1 MFIARAMSKNAIC
14 ARETAAKGRLDM
26 DKAPSEIAKA
36 VIIPDVL
43 LDLPKNVKMCCGQG
57 GGGSCNRKMKKKLL
71 TLNTKVRRK
80 YNPTATPP
88 CNTIS
93 RVLAM
98 DKYIEAIT
106 VDITGNATT

>member
-1 MFIARAMSKNAIC
+1 MIC
-14 ARETAAKGRLDM
+14 VRETAANGRLDM
-26 DKAPSEIAKA
+26 DRVPSEIAKA

-43 LDLPKNVKMCCGQG
+43 LDLPKNMKMCCGQG

>member
-1 MFIARAMSKNAIC
+1 M
-14 ARETAAKGRLDM
+14 RETAAKGRLDM
-26 DKAPSEIAKA
+26 DKAPSEIVKA

-57 GGGSCNRKMKKKLL
+57 KVEEAHTIASKMKKKLL

-93 RVLAM
+93 WVLAI

-106 VDITGNATT
+106 VDINRG